1 MGIRL
6 GRRGSPNVRRQWV
19 QKASAMFKPLREPM
33 KTVMTKRGF
42 TLIELLVVISVI
54 ALLIGITLP
63 ALGQA
68 RETGRRTKCL
78 ANLRSIGQG
87 FNLYLNESKGLF
99 PLVRPLHNTS
109 GGPGNSPSLL
119 ELLPQYLDV
128 EPPRHEVEGDPNS
141 FYITADV
148 FKCPADRVADVGDRE
163 WAPAWQTE
171 GTSYEYQ
178 PGLAMVAAELLAVR
192 NPQVGVSKAYEKGA
206 ETRPMPI
213 MQDFG
218 KWHKLRRT
226 GPPQNA
232 LFYNDFHAD
241 WARDGDETLLGNFL
255 ADVRRYGG

>member
-1 MGIRL
+1 M
-6 GRRGSPNVRRQWV
+6 
-19 QKASAMFKPLREPM
+19 REPRTWPM
-33 KTVMTKRGF
+33 KGRMRYPRRGF

-87 FNLYLNESKGLF
+87 FSLYLTESKGLF
-99 PLVRPLHNTS
+99 PLVRPLHDTT

-119 ELLPQYLDV
+119 ELLPTYLDV
-128 EPPRHEVEGDPNS
+128 EPPRKEDESNPDS

-148 FKCPADRVADVGDRE
+148 FKCPSDRVADVGDRQ

-171 GTSYEYQ
+171 GTSYEYE
-178 PGLAMVAAELLAVR
+178 PGLAMLAAELLAVR
-192 NPQVGVSKAYEKGA
+192 NPQVGVTKAYEKA
-206 ETRPMPI
+206 VESHPLPI

-218 KWHKLRRT
+218 EWHKLRRT
-226 GPPQNA
+226 GPQQNA
-232 LFYNDFHAD
+232 VFYNDFHAD
-241 WARDGDETLLGNFL
+241 WTTKGDEASLGRFL
-255 ADVRRYGG
+255 DDVRRYGG